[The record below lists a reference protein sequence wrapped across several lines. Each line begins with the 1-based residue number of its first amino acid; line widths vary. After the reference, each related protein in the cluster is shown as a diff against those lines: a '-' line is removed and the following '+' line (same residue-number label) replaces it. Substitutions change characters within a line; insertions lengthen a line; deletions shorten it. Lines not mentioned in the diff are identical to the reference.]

1 MTNRR
6 INAFI
11 RATYLLMIRRLH
23 FAMGA
28 ISVLRELEPR
38 SRHHK
43 PMTMHVGLVGQVGQG
58 EAHYALAVID
68 SETRFCVAHSRRQ
81 LFEPDRIRRFFG
93 RRRKK
98 KKKRSYVN
106 QRQPK
111 QYWHHGPHQPP
122 RI

>member
-43 PMTMHVGLVGQVGQG
+43 PMTMHGGLVGQVGQG
-58 EAHYALAVID
+58 EAHYALPVID

-93 RRRKK
+93 RRSCDF
-98 KKKRSYVN
+98 KKRSYVN

-111 QYWHHGPHQPP
+111 
-122 RI
+122 

>member
-11 RATYLLMIRRLH
+11 RAAYLLMIRRLH

-28 ISVLRELEPR
+28 IRVLRELEPR

-68 SETRFCVAHSRRQ
+68 SETRFAS
-81 LFEPDRIRRFFG
+81 LIAAA
-93 RRRKK
+93 
-98 KKKRSYVN
+98 SYSNPIAVGVFLVGEAAIS
-106 QRQPK
+106 K
-111 QYWHHGPHQPP
+111 SAVM
-122 RI
+122 